1 MVVID
6 RENWFLCL
14 ACGSMNDG
22 GRSIMSMIWIEKIKS
37 INQLVPEKIKWE
49 IAVRQINKAIV
60 SSNR

>member
-1 MVVID
+1 
-6 RENWFLCL
+6 
-14 ACGSMNDG
+14 
-22 GRSIMSMIWIEKIKS
+22 MSMIWIEKIKS